1 MIGDSWNV
9 VVLDLPKFGPDY
21 VWLTV
26 SRRGASDVVEQYR
39 SRPTPDGATVT
50 AGGAIPSEK
59 VALPARGL
67 ARRDAQLICEAL
79 GVQFGVEG
87 LRVLSDARR
96 MARMRRLAGRG
107 TLAVGQD
114 MASVRRSC
122 ADRQSPAA
130 PAMPSARPPAAAG

>member
-1 MIGDSWNV
+1 MRGTWNV

-26 SRRGASDVVEQYR
+26 SRRKPQAVVERYR
-39 SRPTPDGATVT
+39 RVATPDGVTVT

-59 VALPARGL
+59 ARLPCEGM

-79 GVQFGVEG
+79 GVQFGAEG

-96 MARMRRLAGRG
+96 MARMRRLIDLRGDRVHLLAQGR
-107 TLAVGQD
+107 
-114 MASVRRSC
+114 
-122 ADRQSPAA
+122 
-130 PAMPSARPPAAAG
+130 